1 MLQRPDAAVRLQA
14 FNPEFSMELTF
25 GRNNQGFA
33 VIALP
38 QTGGQKPV
46 VVSLHLGQRNA
57 LSHCLKM
64 QQHSGQIKFVVRPV
78 RLNGL
83 TLLEAPPQTPPPPR
97 RCKKRLPRWCT
108 TKHHDRAPA
117 QPGHKT

>member
-1 MLQRPDAAVRLQA
+1 
-14 FNPEFSMELTF
+14 MELTF

-83 TLLEAPPQTPPPPR
+83 TLLEAPPQIPAPASRWKNLLPSKWR
-97 RCKKRLPRWCT
+97 RNKN
-108 TKHHDRAPA
+108 DRAPA